1 MIGIHHT
8 LSFRRIIVISLLTAL
23 MPVAVWGQLTL
34 EQCQQLAHDNYPV
47 IKQYKLVNASRDLTV
62 SNASKGY
69 LPQVQLAATAVYQSS
84 TTELEQQPGSMI
96 NPADLGL
103 SDFQKDK
110 YNAMVTVNQLV
121 YDGGAIKAAKRVA
134 RAEAAVQTEQL
145 NVQLYEI
152 RNRINEIYFGILLL
166 DAQIRQSSLLQDDLR
181 LSHNSVSGMMK
192 GGIANMSDLDAINVE
207 IIKAQQHESS
217 LRNIRQTYLNM
228 LSQFIGQKVSDVTTL
243 ERPQIDNSVGIFLA
257 DMSARPEMS
266 LFDSQNQ
273 LLKRRMKALNASLRP
288 KLGIVLQ
295 GGYGRPGLNQF
306 KRDFEPY
313 YSVGA
318 QLSWDFGSFYTYK
331 NSKRLLAN
339 EQQVVDVNRE
349 TFLFNTTMQH
359 ESQTGNVTN
368 LRSQIAQDDQ
378 IVEIR
383 ERICQKSRKRVEN
396 GMETVNEMLRE
407 INSLNEA
414 KETKAYHEIQLIQEI
429 YKLKDIHNN

>member
-1 MIGIHHT
+1 
-8 LSFRRIIVISLLTAL
+8 
-23 MPVAVWGQLTL
+23 
-34 EQCQQLAHDNYPV
+34 
-47 IKQYKLVNASRDLTV
+47 
-62 SNASKGY
+62 
-69 LPQVQLAATAVYQSS
+69 
-84 TTELEQQPGSMI
+84 
-96 NPADLGL
+96 
-103 SDFQKDK
+103 
-110 YNAMVTVNQLV
+110 
-121 YDGGAIKAAKRVA
+121 
-134 RAEAAVQTEQL
+134 
-145 NVQLYEI
+145 
-152 RNRINEIYFGILLL
+152 
-166 DAQIRQSSLLQDDLR
+166 
-181 LSHNSVSGMMK
+181 
-192 GGIANMSDLDAINVE
+192 
-207 IIKAQQHESS
+207 
-217 LRNIRQTYLNM
+217 
-228 LSQFIGQKVSDVTTL
+228 VSDVTTL

-306 KRDFEPY
+306 KREFEPY